1 MTEPT
6 DVADRMRPETHFPG
20 NRRRRSFLAASA
32 SSAGPFA
39 ELPAVETET
48 ENEDGDLPLLTE
60 IIPLVV
66 AAPETSADRLDD
78 ARLSLV
84 AGDLVHALEQ
94 QLAIE
99 LPALIEASLLNAQ
112 NELRAGISRTLNT
125 ALRDFLARRQQL
137 DLPLGEAPQESL
149 SPI

>member
-39 ELPAVETET
+39 ELPAVETE
-48 ENEDGDLPLLTE
+48 NEDGDLPLLTE
-60 IIPLVV
+60 IVPIEV
-66 AAPETSADRLDD
+66 AAPATSADRLDD